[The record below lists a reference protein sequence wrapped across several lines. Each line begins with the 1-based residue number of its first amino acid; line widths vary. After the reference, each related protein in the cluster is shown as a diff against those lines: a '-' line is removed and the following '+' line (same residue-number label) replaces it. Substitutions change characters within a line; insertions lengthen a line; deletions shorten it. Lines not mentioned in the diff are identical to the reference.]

1 MRCLP
6 CGLEILT
13 LHDKMEVDVAQL
25 HIPPSSL
32 RTLTFGKVFDDDVS
46 EVRWPLRLE
55 SPSCGFAFNRS
66 LDRDG
71 SGGFASK
78 LIQVLRTGRRF
89 NMPVQKVSWPEGL
102 RELYLGHCFCQ
113 DLSTVAW
120 PLALRALHLG
130 FSFRSSLLPWHLP
143 ASLQADSGSGL
154 QLRPHH
160 SLALFPSVAAGISVA
175 EHVQNESLSGA
186 ALPHALEILRL

>member
-1 MRCLP
+1 
-6 CGLEILT
+6 
-13 LHDKMEVDVAQL
+13 MEVDVAQL

-55 SPSCGFAFNRS
+55 SPSFGFAFNRS

-130 FSFRSSLLPWHLP
+130 YLAFAAASCHGICLP
-143 ASLQADSGSGL
+143 ACRLW
-154 QLRPHH
+154 
-160 SLALFPSVAAGISVA
+160 FWAAASTA
-175 EHVQNESLSGA
+175 
-186 ALPHALEILRL
+186 P